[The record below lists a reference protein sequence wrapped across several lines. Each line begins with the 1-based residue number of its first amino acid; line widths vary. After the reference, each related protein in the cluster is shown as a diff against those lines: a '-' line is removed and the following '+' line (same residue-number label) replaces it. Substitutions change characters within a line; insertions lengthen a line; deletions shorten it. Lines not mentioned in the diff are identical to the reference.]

1 LRHATWWR
9 KRSGAASPQGHGIFV
24 DANTNPVNDLV
35 VRYLVISAFCR
46 MARVGPAFDPIPLRP
61 VVHYHMSGLAVDTA
75 GRRMIESL

>member
-1 LRHATWWR
+1 MTDGPGSVLAPRNVVAQAVWR
-9 KRSGAASPQGHGIFV
+9 RLA
-24 DANTNPVNDLV
+24 ANTNPVNDLV

-61 VVHYHMSGLAVDTA
+61 VVHYHMNGVAVDTA